1 MRGLSK
7 ALLGAALVS
16 SFAIGPTFASTPY
29 TFKLV
34 TKIALPTKPGHGDW
48 VAYDPSNHDVYVS
61 LKDQGMA
68 VVDTKTNK
76 VVHVLQDIKAP
87 NTMVFDKDYI
97 YETAAEGSGAGKVN
111 QVVTISKHSWK
122 IVSRVT
128 TKGTSPDGTFIDPAN
143 KRLYVASD
151 DNNWIEAYTTGAHP
165 KFVAKYPLEPA
176 KPENGPD
183 VASLFNGTIYATDD
197 SDVETINPNSGKIG
211 TVANYMLKQSKFGGT
226 KGMIWDPDHNAIW
239 VGTTNHVIY
248 IVDPKT
254 LLIEKPLP
262 ETAGADAVMADPGLG
277 LVYAFQSGAEG
288 FDVYS
293 MKDEKYL
300 TTVSIGMKGP
310 THSGAVD
317 TDTHDVYL
325 YAGPAAAMYVY
336 KPEAQSAS
344 NTK

>member
-1 MRGLSK
+1 MPSVSK
-7 ALLGAALVS
+7 VLAGAMLVS
-16 SFAIGPTFASTPY
+16 GFAIGTCLAATPTS
-29 TFKLV
+29 FKLV
-34 TKIALPTKPGHGDW
+34 TKISLPTKPGHGDW
-48 VAYDPSNHDVYVS
+48 VAYDPGNHDVYVS

-68 VVDTKTNK
+68 VIDTKTNK
-76 VVHVLQDIKAP
+76 VAHVIQDIKAP

-128 TKGTSPDGTFIDPAN
+128 TKGTSPDGTFIDAAN
-143 KRLYVASD
+143 KKLYVASD
-151 DNNWIEAYTTGAHP
+151 DNNWIEEYTLGAHP
-165 KFVAKYPLEPA
+165 KFVADFPLQPA

-183 VASLFNGTIYATDD
+183 VAALFNGTIYATDD
-197 SDVETINPNSGKIG
+197 SDVETLDPNTGKVG
-211 TVANYMLKQSKFGGT
+211 VLANYMLKQSKFGGT

-248 IVDPKT
+248 VVDPKT
-254 LLIEKPLP
+254 LLIEKPIQ

-277 LVYAFQSGAEG
+277 LVYAFQSGAQG

-317 TDTHDVYL
+317 TDNHDVYL

-336 KPEAQSAS
+336 KPEVQSAM
-344 NTK
+344 NAK

>member
-1 MRGLSK
+1 MPSVSK
-7 ALLGAALVS
+7 VLAGAMLVS
-16 SFAIGPTFASTPY
+16 GFAIGTCLAATPTS
-29 TFKLV
+29 FKLV
-34 TKIALPTKPGHGDW
+34 TKISLPTKPGHGDW
-48 VAYDPSNHDVYVS
+48 VAYDPGNHDVYVS

-68 VVDTKTNK
+68 VIDTKTNK
-76 VVHVLQDIKAP
+76 VVHVFQDIKAP

-128 TKGTSPDGTFIDPAN
+128 TKGTSPDGTFIDAAN
-143 KRLYVASD
+143 KKLYVASD
-151 DNNWIEAYTTGAHP
+151 DNNWIEEYTTGAHP
-165 KFVAKYPLEPA
+165 KFVTDFPLQPA

-183 VASLFNGTIYATDD
+183 VAALFNGTIYATDD
-197 SDVETINPNSGKIG
+197 SDVETLDPNTGKVG
-211 TVANYMLKQSKFGGT
+211 VLANYMLKQSKFGGT

-248 IVDPKT
+248 VVDPKT
-254 LLIEKPLP
+254 LLIEKPIQ

-277 LVYAFQSGAEG
+277 LVYAFQSGAQG

-317 TDTHDVYL
+317 TDNHDVYL

-336 KPEAQSAS
+336 KPEVQSAM
-344 NTK
+344 NAK